1 MAARKLVLGKVGLTV
16 IVVLGLLSLTAVSAT
31 RSVSTKQASPPPS
44 SAVAKGESG
53 GMKANEVE
61 GESPAGSP
69 EGSKKVNEIASM
81 DEVADDAAEPA
92 PEQMQPDFKGKKDT
106 AKYP

>member
-31 RSVSTKQASPPPS
+31 RSVPRKQASLPPS
-44 SAVAKGESG
+44 SAVAEGESG
-53 GMKANEVE
+53 GIKADSVE
-61 GESPAGSP
+61 RESPAGSP
-69 EGSKKVNEIASM
+69 EGSKKVNENTWM

-92 PEQMQPDFKGKKDT
+92 PEQMQPDFKGEKDT
-106 AKYP
+106 GKYP